1 LVSKDINLR
10 LKAKSLEIHA
20 EDYETGKIKNI
31 TELENTGKYILE
43 DVDPDAISKLY
54 DQGYI
59 EAKAVLGTRK
69 RKSNAYYIL
78 KNEKNSVLTFFNSD
92 ENVLERVDKRLAYNI
107 KPKNAEQTFALHAI
121 MNPAIK
127 LVSIQGVAGTGK
139 TLLALAGALEQRRDY
154 KQIFLARPIVPLS
167 NKDIGY
173 LPGDIKSKLN
183 PYMEP
188 LWDNLKFIQNQYKE
202 TDKEYQKITELVNQE
217 KLVIQPLAYI
227 RGRSLSNIFF
237 IVDEAQNLTPHEIK
251 TIISRAGEN
260 TKIIFTGDVFQIDTP
275 YLDSQSNGL
284 SYLIDR
290 VKDHPLYAHI
300 KLEKGERSELAN
312 LANEL
317 L

>member
-1 LVSKDINLR
+1 VFGKKESK
-10 LKAKSLEIHA
+10 
-20 EDYETGKIKNI
+20 
-31 TELENTGKYILE
+31 
-43 DVDPDAISKLY
+43 
-54 DQGYI
+54 
-59 EAKAVLGTRK
+59 K
-69 RKSNAYYIL
+69 RNAYYIV
-78 KNEKNSVLTFFNSD
+78 KSAKNSVLAFYNHETD
-92 ENVLERVDKRLAYNI
+92 QLERVDKRSAYSI

-121 MNPAIK
+121 MSPKIK

-173 LPGDIKSKLN
+173 LPGDIKSKSN

-188 LWDNLKFIQNQYKE
+188 LSDNLKFIQNQYKE
-202 TDKEYQKITELVNQE
+202 SDKEFQKITEMITME
-217 KLVIQPLAYI
+217 DMDIQPLAYI
-227 RGRSLSNIFF
+227 TVRSLSIICV
-237 IVDEAQNLTPHEIK
+237 IVAEAETLTPHEIK
-251 TIISRAGEN
+251 TSISRAGEN

-284 SYLIDR
+284 SYLIDK
-290 VKDHPLYAHI
+290 VKGHPLYAHI

-312 LANEL
+312 LANDL